1 MLEELSHVTI
11 ADIMSE
17 FPTDKSEYPIYVLKQ
32 QESNRRESAGVNYG
46 N

>member
-1 MLEELSHVTI
+1 MLGELSHVAI

-17 FPTDKSEYPIYVLKQ
+17 FPKDKSECPIYVLKQ
-32 QESNRRESAGVNYG
+32 QESNRRENDEANHE